1 MERSLILISSLNIET
16 SGSPYPA
23 AYVRKRFNMSDLRV
37 TWCLEGERMAQETN
51 QTQVPLLCTTG
62 CGFYGS
68 PRTNGM
74 CSICYKEFLQR
85 QQSSDRI
92 SPSAASGPN
101 SSPMAADSIAGQH
114 AEGDSTPEDV
124 KASAQTPVTHQM
136 TAMSISREE
145 NSSETEGF
153 IKTEEGTSASSSSG
167 TLLETSQNTAESKT
181 SSEKPKQKKNRCFTC
196 RKKIGLTGFDCR
208 CGNLFCAIHRYSDMH
223 ACPYDYK
230 AEAAEK
236 IRKEN
241 PVVVAEKIQK
251 L

>member
-1 MERSLILISSLNIET
+1 
-16 SGSPYPA
+16 
-23 AYVRKRFNMSDLRV
+23 
-37 TWCLEGERMAQETN
+37 MAQETN

-74 CSICYKEFLQR
+74 CSVCYKEFLQR

-92 SPSAASGPN
+92 SPPAPSHSAPSSTLLVRASD
-101 SSPMAADSIAGQH
+101 SSCNKMNAC
-114 AEGDSTPEDV
+114 
-124 KASAQTPVTHQM
+124 
-136 TAMSISREE
+136 
-145 NSSETEGF
+145 F
-153 IKTEEGTSASSSSG
+153 IKKGCKTLASVSG
-167 TLLETSQNTAESKT
+167 TLLEVSQSTAEGKT
-181 SSEKPKQKKNRCFTC
+181 ASEKPKPKKNRCFTC

-241 PVVVAEKIQK
+241 PIVIAEKIQK

>member
-1 MERSLILISSLNIET
+1 
-16 SGSPYPA
+16 
-23 AYVRKRFNMSDLRV
+23 
-37 TWCLEGERMAQETN
+37 MAQETN

-74 CSICYKEFLQR
+74 CSVCYKEFLQR

-92 SPSAASGPN
+92 SPPGRGLFFLEICPKWVSLPHNCPSNENTCVFSFCLSAA
-101 SSPMAADSIAGQH
+101 H
-114 AEGDSTPEDV
+114 AP
-124 KASAQTPVTHQM
+124 SAQTPVTHQM

-145 NSSETEGF
+145 TSNETEEF
-153 IKTEEGTSASSSSG
+153 SKTDEASSASSSSG
-167 TLLETSQNTAESKT
+167 RNTAEGKT
-181 SSEKPKQKKNRCFTC
+181 ASEKPKPKKNRCFTC

-241 PVVVAEKIQK
+241 PIVIAEKIQK

>member
-1 MERSLILISSLNIET
+1 
-16 SGSPYPA
+16 
-23 AYVRKRFNMSDLRV
+23 
-37 TWCLEGERMAQETN
+37 MAQETN

-74 CSICYKEFLQR
+74 CSVCYKEFLQR

-92 SPSAASGPN
+92 SPPGRGFFPGSLCLPHNCPPIENTCVFSFCLSAA
-101 SSPMAADSIAGQH
+101 H
-114 AEGDSTPEDV
+114 AP
-124 KASAQTPVTHQM
+124 SAQTPVTHQM

-145 NSSETEGF
+145 TSNETEEF
-153 IKTEEGTSASSSSG
+153 TKTDEASSASSSSG
-167 TLLETSQNTAESKT
+167 TLLEISQNTAEGKT
-181 SSEKPKQKKNRCFTC
+181 ASEKPKPKKNRCFTC

-241 PVVVAEKIQK
+241 PIVIAEKIQK

>member
-1 MERSLILISSLNIET
+1 
-16 SGSPYPA
+16 
-23 AYVRKRFNMSDLRV
+23 
-37 TWCLEGERMAQETN
+37 MAQETN

-74 CSICYKEFLQR
+74 CSVCYKEFLQR

-92 SPSAASGPN
+92 
-101 SSPMAADSIAGQH
+101 
-114 AEGDSTPEDV
+114 TPPGRGFLSLKFILNGCKRWDR
-124 KASAQTPVTHQM
+124 ACAQTPVTHQM

-145 NSSETEGF
+145 NGSEAEEL
-153 IKTEEGTSASSSSG
+153 IKTEEASPASSSSG
-167 TLLETSQNTAESKT
+167 TLLEISQNAAEGKTA
-181 SSEKPKQKKNRCFTC
+181 SEKPKQKKNRCFTC

-241 PVVVAEKIQK
+241 PIVIAEKIQK

>member
-1 MERSLILISSLNIET
+1 
-16 SGSPYPA
+16 
-23 AYVRKRFNMSDLRV
+23 
-37 TWCLEGERMAQETN
+37 MAQETN

-74 CSICYKEFLQR
+74 CSVCYKEFLQR
-85 QQSSDRI
+85 QQSSGRI
-92 SPSAASGPN
+92 SPPAPSGPT
-101 SSPMAADSIAGQH
+101 SSPPASDTVTGQR
-114 AEGDSTPEDV
+114 AEGDSTPEDAS
-124 KASAQTPVTHQM
+124 ASAQTPVTHQM

-145 NSSETEGF
+145 NSSETEEL
-153 IKTEEGTSASSSSG
+153 IKSEEASSASPSSG
-167 TLLETSQNTAESKT
+167 TLLEISQSPAEGKTA
-181 SSEKPKQKKNRCFTC
+181 SEKPKQKKNRCFTC

-241 PVVVAEKIQK
+241 PIVIAEKIQK

>member
-1 MERSLILISSLNIET
+1 
-16 SGSPYPA
+16 
-23 AYVRKRFNMSDLRV
+23 
-37 TWCLEGERMAQETN
+37 MAQETN

-74 CSICYKEFLQR
+74 CSVCYKEFLQR

-92 SPSAASGPN
+92 SPSAPTGAS
-101 SSPMAADSIAGQH
+101 SSPMASESIAGQR
-114 AEGDSTPEDV
+114 AEGDSMPEDA

-145 NSSETEGF
+145 TSNEA
-153 IKTEEGTSASSSSG
+153 EELGKAEEVSSASSSSG
-167 TLLETSQNTAESKT
+167 TLLEVSQSTAEDKT
-181 SSEKPKQKKNRCFTC
+181 AAEKPKQKKNRCFTC

>member
-1 MERSLILISSLNIET
+1 
-16 SGSPYPA
+16 
-23 AYVRKRFNMSDLRV
+23 
-37 TWCLEGERMAQETN
+37 MAQETN

-74 CSICYKEFLQR
+74 CSVCYKEFLQR
-85 QQSSDRI
+85 QQSSDRL
-92 SPSAASGPN
+92 SPPGRGLLAPSGCFSLKWVP
-101 SSPMAADSIAGQH
+101 GYKL
-114 AEGDSTPEDV
+114 ETPCACFV
-124 KASAQTPVTHQM
+124 IYLSVANAPSAQTPVTHQM

-145 NSSETEGF
+145 TSTETEELV
-153 IKTEEGTSASSSSG
+153 KTEEASSASSSSG
-167 TLLETSQNTAESKT
+167 ALLEVSQSSAEEKAAA
-181 SSEKPKQKKNRCFTC
+181 EKPKQKKNRCFTC

-208 CGNLFCAIHRYSDMH
+208 CGQLFCAIHRYSDMH

>member
-1 MERSLILISSLNIET
+1 
-16 SGSPYPA
+16 
-23 AYVRKRFNMSDLRV
+23 
-37 TWCLEGERMAQETN
+37 MAQETN

-74 CSICYKEFLQR
+74 CSVCYKEFLQR
-85 QQSSDRI
+85 RQSSDRI
-92 SPSAASGPN
+92 SPPGLSHKTDHQMKMLCLFLANAP
-101 SSPMAADSIAGQH
+101 
-114 AEGDSTPEDV
+114 
-124 KASAQTPVTHQM
+124 SAQSPVTHQM

-145 NSSETEGF
+145 NSSETERF
-153 IKTEEGTSASSSSG
+153 TKTEEASSASSSSALVSLPG
-167 TLLETSQNTAESKT
+167 TLLEISQNAAEDKMVP
-181 SSEKPKQKKNRCFTC
+181 EKVKQKKNRCFTC

-208 CGNLFCAIHRYSDMH
+208 CGNLFCALHRYSDVH

-241 PVVVAEKIQK
+241 PVIVAEKIQK

>member
-1 MERSLILISSLNIET
+1 
-16 SGSPYPA
+16 
-23 AYVRKRFNMSDLRV
+23 
-37 TWCLEGERMAQETN
+37 MAQETN

-74 CSICYKEFLQR
+74 CSVCYKEFLQR

-92 SPSAASGPN
+92 SPPGRGFCSGNLSLPHNCPSNENTCVFSFCLSAAHVP
-101 SSPMAADSIAGQH
+101 
-114 AEGDSTPEDV
+114 
-124 KASAQTPVTHQM
+124 SAQTPVTHQM

-145 NSSETEGF
+145 TSNETEEF
-153 IKTEEGTSASSSSG
+153 NKTDEASSASSSSG
-167 TLLETSQNTAESKT
+167 TLLEISQNTAESKAA
-181 SSEKPKQKKNRCFTC
+181 SEKPKPKKNRCFTC

-241 PVVVAEKIQK
+241 PIVIAEKIQK

>member
-1 MERSLILISSLNIET
+1 
-16 SGSPYPA
+16 
-23 AYVRKRFNMSDLRV
+23 
-37 TWCLEGERMAQETN
+37 MAQETN

-74 CSICYKEFLQR
+74 CSVCYKEFLQR

-92 SPSAASGPN
+92 SPPGRGFFFGNLNCDRARHWYLAASRF
-101 SSPMAADSIAGQH
+101 
-114 AEGDSTPEDV
+114 TPSWAV
-124 KASAQTPVTHQM
+124 CTWRV
-136 TAMSISREE
+136 IR
-145 NSSETEGF
+145 
-153 IKTEEGTSASSSSG
+153 ASSSSCNKMNVWFIKKGSKTLASVSG
-167 TLLETSQNTAESKT
+167 TLLEISQNTAEGKT
-181 SSEKPKQKKNRCFTC
+181 ASEKPKPKKNRCFTC

-241 PVVVAEKIQK
+241 PIVIAEKIQK

>member
-1 MERSLILISSLNIET
+1 
-16 SGSPYPA
+16 
-23 AYVRKRFNMSDLRV
+23 
-37 TWCLEGERMAQETN
+37 MAQETN

-74 CSICYKEFLQR
+74 CSVCYKEFLQR

-92 SPSAASGPN
+92 SPPGRGFFSGNLRSLPHNCPSNKNTCVFSFCLSAA
-101 SSPMAADSIAGQH
+101 H
-114 AEGDSTPEDV
+114 AP
-124 KASAQTPVTHQM
+124 SAQTPVTHQM

-145 NSSETEGF
+145 TSNETEEF
-153 IKTEEGTSASSSSG
+153 SKTDEASSASSSSG
-167 TLLETSQNTAESKT
+167 TLLEISQNTAESKT
-181 SSEKPKQKKNRCFTC
+181 ASEKPKPKKNRCFTC

-241 PVVVAEKIQK
+241 PIVIAEKIQK

>member
-1 MERSLILISSLNIET
+1 
-16 SGSPYPA
+16 
-23 AYVRKRFNMSDLRV
+23 
-37 TWCLEGERMAQETN
+37 MAQETN

-74 CSICYKEFLQR
+74 CSVCYKEFLQR

-92 SPSAASGPN
+92 NPPGRGFFFFWKSVLNGSLPLNCPSNEDTCVFSFCLSAA
-101 SSPMAADSIAGQH
+101 H
-114 AEGDSTPEDV
+114 AP
-124 KASAQTPVTHQM
+124 SAQTPVTHQM

-145 NSSETEGF
+145 TSNETEEF
-153 IKTEEGTSASSSSG
+153 SKTDEASSASSSSG
-167 TLLETSQNTAESKT
+167 RNTAEGKT
-181 SSEKPKQKKNRCFTC
+181 ASEKPKPKKNRCFTC

-241 PVVVAEKIQK
+241 PIVIAEKIQK

>member
-1 MERSLILISSLNIET
+1 
-16 SGSPYPA
+16 
-23 AYVRKRFNMSDLRV
+23 
-37 TWCLEGERMAQETN
+37 MAQETN
-51 QTQVPLLCTTG
+51 QTQVPLFCTTG

-74 CSICYKEFLQR
+74 CSVCYKEFLQR

-92 SPSAASGPN
+92 SPPGRGFLPEKSVLNGYLPHNCSSKENTCGCSMFVCLFAANAP
-101 SSPMAADSIAGQH
+101 
-114 AEGDSTPEDV
+114 
-124 KASAQTPVTHQM
+124 SAQTPVTHQM

-145 NSSETEGF
+145 NSSETEEF
-153 IKTEEGTSASSSSG
+153 IKTEEASSASSSSG
-167 TLLETSQNTAESKT
+167 TLLEISQNTAEGKT
-181 SSEKPKQKKNRCFTC
+181 ASEKPKQKKNRCFTC

-241 PVVVAEKIQK
+241 PIVIAEKIQK

>member
-1 MERSLILISSLNIET
+1 
-16 SGSPYPA
+16 
-23 AYVRKRFNMSDLRV
+23 
-37 TWCLEGERMAQETN
+37 MAQETN

-74 CSICYKEFLQR
+74 CSVCYKEFLQR

-92 SPSAASGPN
+92 SPPGRGFLSEKSVLNGCKPRLPHDFSSRENTCICSVVYLVVAN
-101 SSPMAADSIAGQH
+101 SP
-114 AEGDSTPEDV
+114 
-124 KASAQTPVTHQM
+124 SAQTPVTHQM

-145 NSSETEGF
+145 NSSETEELL
-153 IKTEEGTSASSSSG
+153 KTEEASSASSSSG
-167 TLLETSQNTAESKT
+167 RLIAEGKTA
-181 SSEKPKQKKNRCFTC
+181 SEKPKQKKNRCFTC

-241 PVVVAEKIQK
+241 PIVIAEKIQK

>member
-1 MERSLILISSLNIET
+1 
-16 SGSPYPA
+16 
-23 AYVRKRFNMSDLRV
+23 
-37 TWCLEGERMAQETN
+37 MAQETN

-74 CSICYKEFLQR
+74 CSVCYKEFLQR

-92 SPSAASGPN
+92 SPPGRGFFV
-101 SSPMAADSIAGQH
+101 SPTSLFIQRKYLCLLCSLFICLFVANA
-114 AEGDSTPEDV
+114 P
-124 KASAQTPVTHQM
+124 SAQTPVTHQM

-145 NSSETEGF
+145 TSSEPEESV
-153 IKTEEGTSASSSSG
+153 KTEEASSASSSSG
-167 TLLETSQNTAESKT
+167 TLLETSPSPAEGKTAA
-181 SSEKPKQKKNRCFTC
+181 EKPKQKKNRCFTC

-208 CGNLFCAIHRYSDMH
+208 CGNLFCALHRYSDMH

-241 PVVVAEKIQK
+241 PIVIAEKIQK

>member
-1 MERSLILISSLNIET
+1 
-16 SGSPYPA
+16 
-23 AYVRKRFNMSDLRV
+23 
-37 TWCLEGERMAQETN
+37 MAQETN

-74 CSICYKEFLQR
+74 CSVCYKEFLQR

-92 SPSAASGPN
+92 SPS
-101 SSPMAADSIAGQH
+101 GQR
-114 AEGDSTPEDV
+114 AEGDSTPEDA
-124 KASAQTPVTHQM
+124 KARSLPCSCLSAANLCVCSLLYLFVCAPSAQTPVTHQM

-145 NSSETEGF
+145 TSSEA
-153 IKTEEGTSASSSSG
+153 EELGKAEEVSSASSSSG
-167 TLLETSQNTAESKT
+167 TLLEVSQSTAEDKT
-181 SSEKPKQKKNRCFTC
+181 AAEKPKQKKNRCFTC

>member
-1 MERSLILISSLNIET
+1 
-16 SGSPYPA
+16 
-23 AYVRKRFNMSDLRV
+23 
-37 TWCLEGERMAQETN
+37 MAQETN

-74 CSICYKEFLQR
+74 CSVCYKEFLQR

-92 SPSAASGPN
+92 TPPGRGFFVMKLTFWAENLSHCSSKENTRVCSMAYLFFVANAS
-101 SSPMAADSIAGQH
+101 
-114 AEGDSTPEDV
+114 
-124 KASAQTPVTHQM
+124 SAQTPVTHQM

-145 NSSETEGF
+145 TSSETDESV
-153 IKTEEGTSASSSSG
+153 KTEAASSSPSSSG
-167 TLLETSQNTAESKT
+167 RLISLSTTEGKTA
-181 SSEKPKQKKNRCFTC
+181 SEKKQKKNRCFTC

-241 PVVVAEKIQK
+241 PIVIAEKIQK

>member
-1 MERSLILISSLNIET
+1 
-16 SGSPYPA
+16 
-23 AYVRKRFNMSDLRV
+23 
-37 TWCLEGERMAQETN
+37 MAQETN

-74 CSICYKEFLQR
+74 CSVCYKEFLQR

-92 SPSAASGPN
+92 SPPGRGFFFQEICFKRVSLPRNCPSNEDTCVFSFCLSAA
-101 SSPMAADSIAGQH
+101 H
-114 AEGDSTPEDV
+114 AP
-124 KASAQTPVTHQM
+124 SAQTPVTHQM

-145 NSSETEGF
+145 TSNETEEF
-153 IKTEEGTSASSSSG
+153 SKTDEASSASSSSG
-167 TLLETSQNTAESKT
+167 RNTAESKT
-181 SSEKPKQKKNRCFTC
+181 ASEKPKPKKNRCFTC

-241 PVVVAEKIQK
+241 PIVIAEKIQK

>member
-1 MERSLILISSLNIET
+1 
-16 SGSPYPA
+16 
-23 AYVRKRFNMSDLRV
+23 
-37 TWCLEGERMAQETN
+37 MAQETN

-74 CSICYKEFLQR
+74 CSVCYKEFLQR

-92 SPSAASGPN
+92 SPPGRGFFFLEICLKWVSPPHNCPSNENTCVFSFCLSAA
-101 SSPMAADSIAGQH
+101 H
-114 AEGDSTPEDV
+114 AP
-124 KASAQTPVTHQM
+124 SAQTPVTHQM

-145 NSSETEGF
+145 TSNETEEF
-153 IKTEEGTSASSSSG
+153 SKTDEASSASSSSG
-167 TLLETSQNTAESKT
+167 TLLEISQNTAEGKT
-181 SSEKPKQKKNRCFTC
+181 ASEKPKPKKNRCFTC

-241 PVVVAEKIQK
+241 PIVIAEKIQK

>member
-1 MERSLILISSLNIET
+1 
-16 SGSPYPA
+16 
-23 AYVRKRFNMSDLRV
+23 
-37 TWCLEGERMAQETN
+37 MAQETN

-74 CSICYKEFLQR
+74 CSVCYKEFLQR

-92 SPSAASGPN
+92 SPPGRRFFSGNLEILFGLLSLPRNCSSNKNICVFSFCLSAA
-101 SSPMAADSIAGQH
+101 H
-114 AEGDSTPEDV
+114 AP
-124 KASAQTPVTHQM
+124 SAQTPVTHQM

-145 NSSETEGF
+145 TSNETEEF
-153 IKTEEGTSASSSSG
+153 SKTDEASSASSSSG
-167 TLLETSQNTAESKT
+167 TLLEISQNTAEGKT
-181 SSEKPKQKKNRCFTC
+181 ASEKPKPKKNRCFTC

-241 PVVVAEKIQK
+241 PIVIAEKIQK

>member
-1 MERSLILISSLNIET
+1 
-16 SGSPYPA
+16 
-23 AYVRKRFNMSDLRV
+23 
-37 TWCLEGERMAQETN
+37 MAQETN

-74 CSICYKEFLQR
+74 CSVCYKEFLQR

-92 SPSAASGPN
+92 SPPGRGFLSIKSVIMKLIFCAEDLSHVT
-101 SSPMAADSIAGQH
+101 SSNENIYVCSMVCLFVANAP
-114 AEGDSTPEDV
+114 
-124 KASAQTPVTHQM
+124 SAQTPVTHQM

-145 NSSETEGF
+145 NSSETEGLV
-153 IKTEEGTSASSSSG
+153 KTEEATSASSSPG
-167 TLLETSQNTAESKT
+167 TLLETSQNAAEGKASP
-181 SSEKPKQKKNRCFTC
+181 EKPKPKKNRCFTC

-241 PVVVAEKIQK
+241 PVVIAEKIQK

>member
-1 MERSLILISSLNIET
+1 
-16 SGSPYPA
+16 
-23 AYVRKRFNMSDLRV
+23 
-37 TWCLEGERMAQETN
+37 MAQETN

-74 CSICYKEFLQR
+74 CSVCYKEFLQR

-92 SPSAASGPN
+92 SPPAATGPN
-101 SSPMAADSIAGQH
+101 SSPVASESIAGRC

-145 NSSETEGF
+145 NSDETGF
-153 IKTEEGTSASSSSG
+153 VKTEEASSASSSSG
-167 TLLETSQNTAESKT
+167 TLFEISQNTVEDKMA
-181 SSEKPKQKKNRCFTC
+181 SEEMKQKKNRCFTC

-241 PVVVAEKIQK
+241 PIIIAEKIQK

>member
-1 MERSLILISSLNIET
+1 
-16 SGSPYPA
+16 
-23 AYVRKRFNMSDLRV
+23 
-37 TWCLEGERMAQETN
+37 MAQETN

-74 CSICYKEFLQR
+74 CSVCYKEFLQR

-92 SPSAASGPN
+92 SPAAPSGPN
-101 SSPMAADSIAGQH
+101 NSPMASDSVAGQR
-114 AEGDSTPEDV
+114 AEGDSTPEDA

-145 NSSETEGF
+145 NSSEA
-153 IKTEEGTSASSSSG
+153 EELKREEASSASSSSG
-167 TLLETSQNTAESKT
+167 TLLEISQNTAEGKAA
-181 SSEKPKQKKNRCFTC
+181 SEKTKQKKNRCFTC

-241 PVVVAEKIQK
+241 PIVIAEKIQK

>member
-1 MERSLILISSLNIET
+1 
-16 SGSPYPA
+16 
-23 AYVRKRFNMSDLRV
+23 
-37 TWCLEGERMAQETN
+37 MAQETN

-74 CSICYKEFLQR
+74 CSVCYKEFLQR
-85 QQSSDRI
+85 QQSSGRI
-92 SPSAASGPN
+92 SPPAPSSPN
-101 SSPMAADSIAGQH
+101 SSPPASDTVTGQR
-114 AEGDSTPEDV
+114 AEGDSTPEDAS
-124 KASAQTPVTHQM
+124 ASAQTPVTHQM

-145 NSSETEGF
+145 NSSETEEL
-153 IKTEEGTSASSSSG
+153 IKSEDASSASPSSG
-167 TLLETSQNTAESKT
+167 TLLEISQSPAEGKTA
-181 SSEKPKQKKNRCFTC
+181 SEKPKQKKNRCFTC

-241 PVVVAEKIQK
+241 PIVIAEKIQK

>member
-1 MERSLILISSLNIET
+1 MPRLQALQYRSSADINQHVSIEASSFQQMRIWFLYLGEV
-16 SGSPYPA
+16 A
-23 AYVRKRFNMSDLRV
+23 KLRV
-37 TWCLEGERMAQETN
+37 QA
-51 QTQVPLLCTTG
+51 P
-62 CGFYGS
+62 
-68 PRTNGM
+68 
-74 CSICYKEFLQR
+74 
-85 QQSSDRI
+85 
-92 SPSAASGPN
+92 SGPN
-101 SSPMAADSIAGQH
+101 SSPMASDSIAGQR

-145 NSSETEGF
+145 NSGETEEF
-153 IKTEEGTSASSSSG
+153 VKTEEASSASSSSG
-167 TLLETSQNTAESKT
+167 TLLEISQNTAEGKT
-181 SSEKPKQKKNRCFTC
+181 ASEKPKQKKNRCFTC

-241 PVVVAEKIQK
+241 PIVIAEKIQK

>member
-1 MERSLILISSLNIET
+1 
-16 SGSPYPA
+16 
-23 AYVRKRFNMSDLRV
+23 
-37 TWCLEGERMAQETN
+37 MAQETN

-74 CSICYKEFLQR
+74 CSVCYKEFLQR

-92 SPSAASGPN
+92 SPPAPSGPS
-101 SSPMAADSIAGQH
+101 SSPMASEAI
-114 AEGDSTPEDV
+114 AEGDSTPEDA

-145 NSSETEGF
+145 TSTETEEF
-153 IKTEEGTSASSSSG
+153 SKTEEASSAPSSSD
-167 TLLETSQNTAESKT
+167 TLLEISQNTAEGKAAA
-181 SSEKPKQKKNRCFTC
+181 EKPKPKKNRCFTC

-241 PVVVAEKIQK
+241 PIVIAEKIQK

>member
-1 MERSLILISSLNIET
+1 
-16 SGSPYPA
+16 
-23 AYVRKRFNMSDLRV
+23 
-37 TWCLEGERMAQETN
+37 MAQETN

-74 CSICYKEFLQR
+74 CSVCYKEFLQR

-92 SPSAASGPN
+92 SPPASSGPS
-101 SSPMAADSIAGQH
+101 SSPMASDAVAGQR
-114 AEGDSTPEDV
+114 AEGDAVPEDA
-124 KASAQTPVTHQM
+124 KASGQTPVTHQM
-136 TAMSISREE
+136 TAMSISRDE
-145 NSSETEGF
+145 NGGETEEL
-153 IKTEEGTSASSSSG
+153 IKTEEASSASSSSG
-167 TLLETSQNTAESKT
+167 ALLEISQNTAEVKT
-181 SSEKPKQKKNRCFTC
+181 ASEKPKPKKNRCFTC

-241 PVVVAEKIQK
+241 PIVIAEKIQK

>member
-1 MERSLILISSLNIET
+1 
-16 SGSPYPA
+16 
-23 AYVRKRFNMSDLRV
+23 
-37 TWCLEGERMAQETN
+37 MAQETN

-74 CSICYKEFLQR
+74 CSVCYKEFLQR

-92 SPSAASGPN
+92 SPPANGPN
-101 SSPMAADSIAGQH
+101 NSPVASDSIAGPC
-114 AEGDSTPEDV
+114 AEGESTPEDV
-124 KASAQTPVTHQM
+124 EASAQTPVTHQM

-145 NSSETEGF
+145 SSNETERF
-153 IKTEEGTSASSSSG
+153 VKTEEASSASSSSG
-167 TLLETSQNTAESKT
+167 TLLEISQNTAEDKMA
-181 SSEKPKQKKNRCFTC
+181 SEKMKQKKNRCFTC

-208 CGNLFCAIHRYSDMH
+208 CGNLFCAVHRYSDMH

-241 PVVVAEKIQK
+241 PIIVAEKIQK

>member
-1 MERSLILISSLNIET
+1 
-16 SGSPYPA
+16 
-23 AYVRKRFNMSDLRV
+23 
-37 TWCLEGERMAQETN
+37 MAQETN

-74 CSICYKEFLQR
+74 CSVCYKEFLQR

-92 SPSAASGPN
+92 SPPGTGRNLFSGCL
-101 SSPMAADSIAGQH
+101 DAGLEWRSFPQKETLVF
-114 AEGDSTPEDV
+114 AQWFICLFVANAP
-124 KASAQTPVTHQM
+124 SAQTPVTHQM

-145 NSSETEGF
+145 NSTEKEEF
-153 IKTEEGTSASSSSG
+153 IKTEEASPASSSSG
-167 TLLETSQNTAESKT
+167 RNTAEGKT
-181 SSEKPKQKKNRCFTC
+181 AAEKPKQKKNRCFTC

-208 CGNLFCAIHRYSDMH
+208 CGKLFCAIHRYSDMH
-223 ACPYDYK
+223 GCPYDYK

-241 PVVVAEKIQK
+241 PIVIAEKIQK

>member
-1 MERSLILISSLNIET
+1 
-16 SGSPYPA
+16 
-23 AYVRKRFNMSDLRV
+23 
-37 TWCLEGERMAQETN
+37 MAQETN

-74 CSICYKEFLQR
+74 CSVCYKEFLQR

-92 SPSAASGPN
+92 SPPGRGFLSEKLSLPHNFIERKYLCSVVCLFVA
-101 SSPMAADSIAGQH
+101 H
-114 AEGDSTPEDV
+114 AP
-124 KASAQTPVTHQM
+124 SAQTPVTHQM
-136 TAMSISREE
+136 TAMSISKEE
-145 NSSETEGF
+145 NSSETEEF
-153 IKTEEGTSASSSSG
+153 IKTEEASSASSSSG
-167 TLLETSQNTAESKT
+167 TLLEISQNTAEGKT
-181 SSEKPKQKKNRCFTC
+181 ASEKPKQKKNRCFTC

-241 PVVVAEKIQK
+241 PIVIAEKIQK